1 MKFVHKQY
9 KTIVHFVGLS
19 GIGGVQSNF
28 IEYMKNI
35 ELHPSKYHHKIYTI
49 GDVDSYYQLTN
60 DVLNIKKI
68 SNLYKL
74 ISDVVSKNVIVHF
87 YNNLSSFKVA
97 LLLFFLPAHKVVVH
111 ERGTIW
117 NQKSRNWLVP
127 RFVAWKA
134 SIVLSNSVA
143 TKTMLVK
150 KISIPEKKIR
160 VLHNGI
166 NTSINFDCSNDNK
179 KNSSIFSIGFI
190 GRLDSPKG
198 VHVLINAMYHLR
210 NKNIKLVI
218 AGEGVLEHMLKK
230 NAAKLNNVQFIG
242 RVKNPYLFM
251 NKVSLLVVPSIREP
265 LGNVC
270 LEAGLCKVPVLA
282 TNVDGLPEII
292 ENGISGE
299 LIDATDQI
307 SIDLPEGS
315 IPLPEFVV
323 NPDIYELQPPKQIN
337 SSLLAKKILELSMSP
352 DKLKYY
358 ADNLH
363 NKVTKYFNIH
373 RYRTDLHK
381 IYSEI
386 YFMDNF

>member
-1 MKFVHKQY
+1 MIYVS
-9 KTIVHFVGLS
+9 HFIGLS
-19 GIGGVQSNF
+19 GIGGVQLNF
-28 IEYMKNI
+28 TEYFNNQYKLDNKI
-35 ELHPSKYHHKIYTI
+35 KHKVYTL
-49 GDVDSYYQLTN
+49 GDVDHQYKIPAEIY
-60 DVLNIKKI
+60 NIMKLKNLLSLILDII
-68 SNLYKL
+68 S
-74 ISDVVSKNVIVHF
+74 SKVIVHF
-87 YNNLSSFKVA
+87 YNNLTSVKLFI
-97 LLLFFLPAHKVVVH
+97 LLFFFPVKKIILH
-111 ERGTIW
+111 ERGAVW
-117 NQKSRNWLVP
+117 NLPSSRKILLK
-127 RFVAWKA
+127 FVSWKA
-134 SIVLSNSVA
+134 DLILANSNA
-143 TKTMLVK
+143 TKIMLEK
-150 KISIPEKKIR
+150 KFNIYEKKII
-160 VLHNGI
+160 VIYNGVDI
-166 NTSINFDCSNDNK
+166 KKKCIK
-179 KNSSIFSIGFI
+179 KNTIRKSYPIFRVGFI
-190 GRLDSPKG
+190 GRLDTPKG

-352 DKLKYY
+352 DRLKYY

>member
-1 MKFVHKQY
+1 MKQTHRK
-9 KTIVHFVGLS
+9 KITISHFVGLS

-28 IEYMKNI
+28 VEYMKDVESHNSRYQ
-35 ELHPSKYHHKIYTI
+35 HRVYTI
-49 GDVDSYYQLTN
+49 GCVDPHYQIASN
-60 DVLNIKKI
+60 VLDIRKI

-74 ISDVVSKNVIVHF
+74 ILDLVSKNVIVHF

-97 LLLFFLPAHKVVVH
+97 LLLVFLPVRKFVVH

-117 NQKSRNWLVP
+117 NQKSRKWLVP
-127 RFVAWKA
+127 RFIAWK
-134 SIVLSNSVA
+134 SDIILSNSYA
-143 TKTMLVK
+143 TKIMLVK

-210 NKNIKLVI
+210 NENIKLVI